1 MDAGHWVA
9 GVRAARARGLRAPGK
24 PGRGSGCCEQV
35 TGRRM
40 RPQGDISGFREARG
54 TSGPAECGSGCGWRA
69 RARGQSGSLNL
80 GSARGS
86 RGGGGAAYE
95 PPRGGGPWTPRAS
108 GGRSGPVA
116 GPAGA
121 GAREKSGRGADL
133 LPSRSCQA
141 RPGEAGG
148 PGCAARACA
157 SQASAVQPP
166 ARLLPGPTGL
176 SPPLLS
182 DCPRALQLRGKF
194 NVP

>member
-24 PGRGSGCCEQV
+24 PGLGSGCCEQV

-54 TSGPAECGSGCGWRA
+54 TSGPAECGWRA

-80 GSARGS
+80 SSARGS
-86 RGGGGAAYE
+86 RGGGGAADE

-133 LPSRSCQA
+133 LPAAA
-141 RPGEAGG
+141 RPDQGRPEARGA
-148 PGCAARACA
+148 PRARVHRGRAPYSLPHACCWG
-157 SQASAVQPP
+157 PP
-166 ARLLPGPTGL
+166 ACRHPCFLIVPEL
-176 SPPLLS
+176 SS
-182 DCPRALQLRGKF
+182 CVGSSMCPERH
-194 NVP
+194 